1 MFVYYQHHRD
11 TAGTILLTELKLS
24 SSNNKWDI
32 AFYSN
37 TEKAI
42 FQLLTTDAVLK
53 HPPVT
58 KRSCDMKT
66 YIWTYFDDWG
76 VEVLKLMEQVTAP
89 LGGVKLVEVDD
100 LCYIAAQLRF
110 DLIKKRVATEKPE
123 DFFYNYGNPVA
134 APTLTKETIMAKLL
148 TLLEVT
154 DSSQINKK
162 AYRRAALR
170 LHPDRNNGDGSRM
183 SELNM
188 FWSMYN
194 A

>member
-11 TAGTILLTELKLS
+11 AAGTVLLTELKLS

-32 AFYSN
+32 AFFSN

-42 FQLLTTDAVLK
+42 FQLLNPVMK
-53 HPPVT
+53 QPPAA

-66 YIWTYFDDWG
+66 YVWTYLDDWG
-76 VEVLKLMEQVTAP
+76 VKTLKMMEQVTAP

-100 LCYIAAQLRF
+100 LAYIASCLRF
-110 DLIKKRVATEKPE
+110 DLSKKRTPEKPQ
-123 DFFYNYGNPVA
+123 DFFYNYGKPIA
-134 APTLTKETIMAKLL
+134 TPTMTKETIKSKLL
-148 TLLEVT
+148 TLLEVS
-154 DSSQINKK
+154 DSSQIDKK
-162 AYRRAALR
+162 SYRRAALR

-188 FWSMYN
+188 LWGLYN
-194 A
+194 G